1 MKLAKSLALLCVV
14 LLGAA
19 ALAGCGGDKEVLRVG
34 TEATFPPF
42 EFTDDNDNIIGF
54 DIDIIEYIA
63 EDNGWKIEVVHL
75 PFDTLVESLASEQL
89 DIVVAAMTIRPDR
102 AEKVLF
108 SNPYYDASQVMVVR
122 DNENRNFDVDDIVEL
137 GLNVAVQMGTTG
149 AFEAEDIFGDED
161 HPNLKQYRRANEAF
175 MELKNGR
182 VDLVIIDEPVAI
194 NYIAQ
199 LGGMKTLG
207 QPFTDEQFGIAVQ
220 KSNTEMMEKI
230 NASLAK
236 MVSSGEYDRLFEQWF
251 GE

>member
-1 MKLAKSLALLCVV
+1 MKLAKTMALLFVV
-14 LLGAA
+14 ILSVA
-19 ALAGCGGDKEVLRVG
+19 ALSGCGGGGDVLRVG

-42 EFTDDNDNIIGF
+42 EFTDEDDNIIGF
-54 DIDIIEYIA
+54 DIDIIKYIA
-63 EDNGWKIEVVHL
+63 EDNGWEIEVVHL
-75 PFDTLVESLASEQL
+75 PFDTLVESLAADQL
-89 DIVVAAMTIRPDR
+89 DIVVAAMTIREDR

-122 DNENRNFDVDDIVEL
+122 NDENRNFGVDDIVEM
-137 GLNVAVQMGTTG
+137 GLTVAVQMGTTG
-149 AFEAEDIFGDED
+149 DFEAEDIFGTDS

-182 VDLVIIDEPVAI
+182 VDLVIIDEPVAV
-194 NYIAQ
+194 NYISQ
-199 LGGMKTLG
+199 LGGMRIHG

-220 KSNTEMMEKI
+220 KTNTEMMEKI

-236 MVSSGEYDRLFEQWF
+236 MVESGEYDRLFEHWF